1 MNLSKVS
8 TKALVEELSK
18 REAVQR
24 IDVAP
29 HTQDVEIAVSE
40 GSKYLFDAIFEGPQI
55 ILRVW
60 D

>member
-1 MNLSKVS
+1 MDLSTVS
-8 TKALVEELSK
+8 TKDLVEELSK

-24 IDVAP
+24 IDVDP
-29 HTQDVEIAVSE
+29 HTQNVEIAVNE
-40 GSKYLFDAIFEGPQI
+40 GMKYVFDEIFEGPQI

>member
-1 MNLSKVS
+1 MNLSEVS
-8 TKALVEELSK
+8 TKDLVEELSK

-29 HTQDVEIAVSE
+29 RTQKVEIAVSE
-40 GSKYLFDAIFEGPQI
+40 SGKFPFDEIFEGPQI
-55 ILRVW
+55 IFRVW